1 MVVKTKEKE
10 KNPVLIFNV
19 LYETNKRQSKIEPFK
34 FYFPYTRLTIIVW
47 FYWRNFIVE
56 TKKRKKM
63 F

>member
-34 FYFPYTRLTIIVW
+34 FYFPYTR
-47 FYWRNFIVE
+47 
-56 TKKRKKM
+56 
-63 F
+63 